1 MPGRTSQAERPVP
14 TRHPQYP
21 VPTRP
26 GCPVTGRH
34 GSPSQGCLEVGEG
47 LWIQPLGKEGPGP
60 LDKLDGSPFSLWS
73 RPRLS
78 QAASRRCL
86 RHGPRVPLLPASP
99 ALPVL
104 DVGTLRTEMP
114 CQAAHSSHLYRTCN
128 FQTCQRH
135 NSTNYAFDQ
144 IVFFTCNKSSL

>member
-78 QAASRRCL
+78 QAASRRCPQ
-86 RHGPRVPLLPASP
+86 HGPWVPLLPASP

-104 DVGTLRTEMP
+104 DVGTLRTETP

-128 FQTCQRH
+128 FQTS
-135 NSTNYAFDQ
+135 NQ